1 MARTIIIDG
10 AEEVACPKCSHPFPL
25 TEGISRQTIER
36 YAEDFEHA
44 FAERKKKLEEQLASE
59 ARRRAEREL
68 GAEIAQLKEQVGA
81 AKAQLDKVREDTRN
95 AAREQFETE
104 LRSLREAVSAKDGA
118 LHKSRN
124 DELELRRRVREMEEA
139 GKAQELDYQRK
150 LDEERRRI

>member
-59 ARRRAEREL
+59 ARRRAERE
-68 GAEIAQLKEQVGA
+68 IDA
-81 AKAQLDKVREDTRN
+81 AKNCAK
-95 AAREQFETE
+95 EQFETE
-104 LRSLREAVSAKDGA
+104 LKAMQEALNAKEGA
-118 LHKSRN
+118 LSKF
-124 DELELRRRVREMEEA
+124 
-139 GKAQELDYQRK
+139 
-150 LDEERRRI
+150 